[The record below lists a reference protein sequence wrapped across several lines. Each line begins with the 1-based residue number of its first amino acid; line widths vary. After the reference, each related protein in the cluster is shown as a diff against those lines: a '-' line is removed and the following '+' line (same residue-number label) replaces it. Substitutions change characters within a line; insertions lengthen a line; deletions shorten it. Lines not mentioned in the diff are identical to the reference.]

1 MLPSFTSVISPSIAN
16 GFPISVRFALNPV
29 ILFAKLFLGR
39 FLLSFIFPF
48 AVIALRFGHKNI
60 CYNSLPEHKVYFSSG
75 WGGGLLLL
83 DPAIRPCV
91 FCMPMMRWRCY
102 HISLGVSGLCTTHSR
117 YACCTLFST
126 KHQAEEQPNT
136 ANAIIRTKLSNFN
149 SEIIRHFSM
158 PYMVYVILIR
168 VMPYIWL
175 SAFLLY
181 DFA

>member
-1 MLPSFTSVISPSIAN
+1 M
-16 GFPISVRFALNPV
+16 GFP
-29 ILFAKLFLGR
+29 FLGVSR
-39 FLLSFIFPF
+39 WIPLSFLRNSFWAAFYSLLFSRSPLLRCDSATKIFVIIPYRNIKFIFP
-48 AVIALRFGHKNI
+48 VDG
-60 CYNSLPEHKVYFSSG
+60 
-75 WGGGLLLL
+75 GGGLLLL